1 MRLLVEPRL
10 VQSRVVRFGA
20 PAAGLAFGL
29 LLSAIMLELFG
40 IPAPAAYLA
49 IIESGFTGGLFAI
62 SDTLTVATPLILCGL
77 ACALA
82 FKTRLWNVGAE
93 GQLFLGAWAATGVA
107 IALLPAGT
115 PGFIAIPCM
124 AVAGFLAGAAWGAVP
139 GFLRARFGTSEI
151 LTSLMLVYVAAHWN
165 NYFIYSVWSDRGFQM
180 TRLFP
185 RESWLPRLSDL
196 ASSWPGAAGL
206 TLHAGFVVALLLAA
220 LFWFVMFKTRF
231 GFEIKVTGISERTAH
246 YAGMPVR
253 RNIVVVMALSGGL
266 AGLAGMCEVTG
277 VVHRLQENFSPGY
290 GFTAILVAWLARLNP
305 AAIVLVSFLLSG
317 LLVGAREI
325 QPSGIAMMLQ
335 GIVLTCVV
343 AADFLTGNRI
353 RIVKDAARTE
363 AP

>member
-1 MRLLVEPRL
+1 
-10 VQSRVVRFGA
+10 
-20 PAAGLAFGL
+20 
-29 LLSAIMLELFG
+29 MLELFG
-40 IPAPAAYLA
+40 IPSVRAFSA
-49 IIESGFTGGLFAI
+49 ILESGFTGGLFAI

-77 ACALA
+77 ACAVA
-82 FKTRLWNVGAE
+82 FKARLWNVGAE

-107 IALLPAGT
+107 IALLPEGT
-115 PGFIAIPCM
+115 PGWVALPCM
-124 AVAGFLAGAAWGAVP
+124 AMAGFVAGAAWGAVP
-139 GFLRARFGTSEI
+139 GLLRARFGTSEI
-151 LTSLMLVYVAAHWN
+151 LTSLMLVYVAAHFN

-185 RESWLPRLSDL
+185 RDCWLWRVSDL
-196 ASSWPGAAGL
+196 ASIWPGAAGL
-206 TLHAGFVVALLLAA
+206 TVHSGFVLALLLAGV
-220 LFWFVMFKTRF
+220 LWFVMFRTRF
-231 GFEIKVTGISERTAH
+231 GFELKVTGINERTAH

-253 RNIVVVMALSGGL
+253 RNVVLVMMLSGGL
-266 AGLAGMCEVTG
+266 AGLAGMCEVAG

-343 AADFLTGNRI
+343 ASDFFSHNRL
-353 RIVKDAARTE
+353 RRV
-363 AP
+363 P